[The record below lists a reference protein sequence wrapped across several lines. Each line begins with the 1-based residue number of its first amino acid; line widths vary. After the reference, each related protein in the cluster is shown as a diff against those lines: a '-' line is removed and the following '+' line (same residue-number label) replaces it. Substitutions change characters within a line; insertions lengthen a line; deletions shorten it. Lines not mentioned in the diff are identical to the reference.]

1 MQRSV
6 VCSQPRHET
15 YDSLL
20 LCPSVNRGIYLS
32 SGAGCRRCCR
42 RTGHARSRR
51 VLPGEID
58 GHAGSNLRRAVSAFQ
73 QVNGLPATGELD
85 EATWQKLLTS
95 TRNEP
100 ALVEYTITQEDVE
113 GPFTPQI
120 PADLVEQGNLKRLD
134 YRNALEELG
143 EKFHASPALLKRINP
158 EATFAGRRAR
168 DGSKRGGDSRSSNP
182 DNQRK
187 PRQQGR
193 CNIRNS
199 DIRDGHC
206 HLCHGRQPA
215 LQPLRTPTARCCST
229 RPSQAAASMTR
240 CPSAQWK
247 VNVVEQMPAF
257 NYNPE
262 LFWDADP
269 KREGP
274 YPPGPNGPV
283 GTIWIDLSKEH
294 YGIHGTPE
302 PSKIGH
308 TASHGCVRLTNWDA
322 QRLARWVRPGTTVI
336 FR

>member
-1 MQRSV
+1 MRPTILGCYVLLSTAAFTSAQAPAVDDV
-6 VCSQPRHET
+6 VAAQVMLDR
-15 YDSLL
+15 
-20 LCPSVNRGIYLS
+20 
-32 SGAGCRRCCR
+32 AGF
-42 RTGHARSRR
+42 S
-51 VLPGEID
+51 PGEID
-58 GHAGSNLRRAVSAFQ
+58 GQAGINLQRAVSAFQ
-73 QVNGLPATGELD
+73 QVNGLPATAELD

-120 PADLVEQGNLKRLD
+120 PADLAEQGNLKRLD
-134 YRNALEELG
+134 YRNTLEELG
-143 EKFHASPALLKRINP
+143 ERFHASPALLKRINP
-158 EATFAGRRAR
+158 EATFAGVGESVMVPNVEVISPPATPITNANRGTQAVATSGIQTSETGVVIYVTQATSSATVE
-168 DGSKRGGDSRSSNP
+168 DSNGKVLFHAPVTSGSQHD
-182 DNQRK
+182 
-187 PRQQGR
+187 
-193 CNIRNS
+193 
-199 DIRDGHC
+199 
-206 HLCHGRQPA
+206 
-215 LQPLRTPTARCCST
+215 PLPIGT
-229 RPSQAAASMTR
+229 
-240 CPSAQWK
+240 WK
-247 VNVVEQMPAF
+247 VTVMEQMPVF

-269 KREGP
+269 KHAKTRI
-274 YPPGPNGPV
+274 PPGPNGPV